1 MKQTLRQVIEKMLE
15 DLVARQ
21 KILTINI
28 KQYTD
33 AGNLMDAAI
42 NKIKF
47 DTLETV
53 RVRLEDSLNN
63 H

>member
-1 MKQTLRQVIEKMLE
+1 MKQTLRQVIEMMLE
-15 DLVARQ
+15 DLGYRQ
-21 KILTINI
+21 KMLNANI
-28 KQYTD
+28 KQYVD

-53 RVRLEDSLNN
+53 RVRLEDSLYN